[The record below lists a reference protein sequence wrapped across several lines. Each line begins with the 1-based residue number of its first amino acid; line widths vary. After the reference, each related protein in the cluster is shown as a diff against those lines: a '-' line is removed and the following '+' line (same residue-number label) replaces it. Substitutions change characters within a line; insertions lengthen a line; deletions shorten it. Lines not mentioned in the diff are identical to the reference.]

1 MFFPNSRTGGED
13 KFHVNCGTRS
23 LVLSGLVNIEFVDTT
38 SGREGDH
45 RSLITVKVRNGNV

>member
-1 MFFPNSRTGGED
+1 MFFPNSRTGGKD

-45 RSLITVKVRNGNV
+45 SLITVKVRNGNV